1 MPTLGLLLAGG
12 RGARLGGDGPK
23 ALAVLGGR
31 TLLDRA
37 REILAAVADDVRV
50 VAPAALALP
59 GTADARI
66 EDAGDGPL
74 VALVAAFAAVPFERA
89 CVLGVDLPLVPSALY
104 ARLAAEA
111 GDGAAMASAGGR
123 EQPLVSV
130 WTPAAA
136 EALAARAAAG
146 DRGLVRASL
155 AAGVRAIDVAA
166 LGFAPDV
173 LANVNTP
180 GDLAHVESRLA
191 AAR

>member
-1 MPTLGLLLAGG
+1 MRTLGLLLAGG

-31 TLLDRA
+31 TLLERA
-37 REILAAVADDVRV
+37 REILAAAADDVRV
-50 VAPAALALP
+50 VAPDALALP
-59 GTADARI
+59 GAAAARI
-66 EDAGDGPL
+66 PDAGEGPL
-74 VALVAAFAAVPFERA
+74 VALVAAFAGVSFERA
-89 CVLGVDLPLVPSALY
+89 CVLGVDLPLVPPALY
-104 ARLAAEA
+104 ARLADAA
-111 GDGAAMASAGGR
+111 ADGAAMACADGR

-136 EALAARAAAG
+136 RALAARAAAG

-155 AAGVRAIDVAA
+155 AAGVRAIDVGT

-180 GDLAHVESRLA
+180 DDFARVESRLA